1 MYLSIHA
8 TAGVLIGSYTNSS
21 LIAFVVGFFSHF
33 LLDMVPHRDGK
44 LPIEDLSIK
53 QIRRRYFDKIV
64 AIVYLDLCVSTVVAG
79 ALLTNN
85 LHFIT
90 PSILWGIIGSI
101 APDVL
106 QIFAFMFPRV
116 KPLQRFQELHNTL
129 HYNPKRQK
137 ISLVAGHLTQLL
149 TLLTL
154 IRPLV

>member
-8 TAGVLIGSYTNSS
+8 TAGVLIGSYTQSS
-21 LIAFVVGFFSHF
+21 IVAFVVGFFSHF
-33 LLDMVPHRDGK
+33 LLDMVPHRDGQ

-53 QIRRRYFDKIV
+53 QIRQRYFDKLV
-64 AIVYLDLCVSTVVAG
+64 AIVYLDLGLSTVVMA

-90 PSILWGIIGSI
+90 PSIIWGIIGSI
-101 APDVL
+101 APDVI
-106 QIFAFMFPRV
+106 QIFAFLFPKV

-137 ISLVAGHLTQLL
+137 ISLVAGHITQLL
-149 TLLTL
+149 TLLL
-154 IRPLV
+154 CLKPLV